1 MSDQRP
7 ISRASV
13 LRMELYLDVLDRAR
27 SEGRSFITSA
37 EIGEQTGVSPEKVR
51 QDLFSLG
58 TNGRPKVGYNVEEL
72 LRLIRSVFGLDT
84 VKKACL
90 VGFGNLGRALAA
102 SEIWADAGFVLAA
115 IFDREPSVIGTRLG
129 HLRVRSIAE
138 VFGVV
143 RAEGITAG
151 VVAVPSDAAQEVA
164 DILVSAGI
172 RGIWNFAR
180 VKLRLPEHVAVENQ
194 SLSLGLVTL
203 SYAMKAKIVNERNDC
218 AARVD
223 EPQA

>member
-27 SEGRSFITSA
+27 ADGRPFITSA
-37 EIGEQTGVSPEKVR
+37 EIGEYTGVSPEKVR
-51 QDLFSLG
+51 QDLFGLG

-72 LRLIRSVFGLDT
+72 VRLIRSVFGLDR

-102 SEIWADAGFVLAA
+102 SDIWADAGFELAA
-115 IFDREPSVIGTRLG
+115 IFDRDPSVIGMRLND
-129 HLRVRSIAE
+129 LKVRSIAE

-143 RAEGITAG
+143 RTQGITAG
-151 VVAVPSDAAQEVA
+151 VIAVPSGAAQEVA

-180 VKLRLPEHVAVENQ
+180 VKLRVPEDVAVENQ

-203 SYAMKAKIVNERNDC
+203 SYAMKA
-218 AARVD
+218 AAC
-223 EPQA
+223 